1 MKNKFKLDGL
11 LIGAIIIA
19 MVAAFAIAGVFY
31 LIHLCFGFG
40 GVYIVVLVL
49 LIPII
54 RACIEIWVK
63 AGCLDIDDFMDEI
76 MENDYGK
83 DEEVSVRTALDD

>member
-11 LIGAIIIA
+11 LLGAIVIA
-19 MVAAFAIAGVFY
+19 MAAAFGIAGVFY
-31 LIHLCFGFG
+31 LIHLTFGFG
-40 GVYIVVLVL
+40 GVYTVTWVL

-54 RACIEIWVK
+54 RACIGIWVD

-76 MENDYGK
+76 MENDYGE